1 MNLELTS
8 EQEMLRDTAQKFF
21 RKECPYGRVKELE
34 ESESGYDHG
43 LWKKMADLGWLGM
56 LFPEE
61 YGGYGGQFMDAV
73 VIQEEIGK
81 AVFPSPFLS
90 TVILCGL
97 ILREG
102 GSEEQKRD
110 LLAKIAEG
118 NLILALAQYEEDGSY
133 LPSGIQMKAQVE
145 DDHFV
150 LSGTKMFVLDANI
163 ADGLIVAARIAHG
176 GITLFLVDAKAQGV
190 TCTKM
195 PTIARDNTCEVV
207 FDRVRVPKDDV
218 IGTVGKGWELLER
231 VFPMAIVAKCAEMVG
246 GSRACID
253 MTAAYAK
260 EREQYGRPI
269 GGYQIIQHYMANMLL
284 AYDTAFNYLY
294 RVAWMADEGLDL
306 ATEASALKACV
317 NENFKFISERAVQI
331 HGAIGTTREADI
343 GLFYRRAK
351 SFEYVMGD
359 TEYHQERVFDT
370 LLKKVPGI

>member
-1 MNLELTS
+1 MNLDFTS
-8 EQEMLRDTAQKFF
+8 EQEMLRDMAQKFF
-21 RKECPYGRVKELE
+21 KKECPYGRVKELE
-34 ESESGYDHG
+34 ESENGYDHE

-56 LFPEE
+56 LFPEA
-61 YGGYGGQFMDAV
+61 YGGLGGQFMDMV
-73 VIQEEIGK
+73 VLQEEIGR
-81 AVFPSPFLS
+81 AVFPSPFFS

-97 ILREG
+97 ILYEG
-102 GSEEQKRD
+102 AREEQKEG

-118 NLILALAQYEEDGSY
+118 NLILALAQYEGDGSY
-133 LPSGIQMKAQVE
+133 LPSGVQMKAQVE
-145 DDHFV
+145 EDQYV

-163 ADGLIVAARIAHG
+163 ADDLIVAARTADG
-176 GITLFLVDAKAQGV
+176 GISLFLVGAKASGV

-195 PTIARDNTCEVV
+195 PTIGMDNTCEVV
-207 FDRVRVPKDDV
+207 FDRVRVSKDDV
-218 IGTVGKGWELLER
+218 IGAVGKGWEILER
-231 VFPMAIVAKCAEMVG
+231 VIPRATVAKCAEMVG

-306 ATEASALKACV
+306 ATEASVLKACV

-370 LLKKVPGI
+370 LLRKVPGI

>member
-1 MNLELTS
+1 
-8 EQEMLRDTAQKFF
+8 
-21 RKECPYGRVKELE
+21 
-34 ESESGYDHG
+34 
-43 LWKKMADLGWLGM
+43 
-56 LFPEE
+56 
-61 YGGYGGQFMDAV
+61 
-73 VIQEEIGK
+73 
-81 AVFPSPFLS
+81 
-90 TVILCGL
+90 
-97 ILREG
+97 
-102 GSEEQKRD
+102 
-110 LLAKIAEG
+110 
-118 NLILALAQYEEDGSY
+118 
-133 LPSGIQMKAQVE
+133 
-145 DDHFV
+145 
-150 LSGTKMFVLDANI
+150 
-163 ADGLIVAARIAHG
+163 VAARIADG
-176 GITLFLVDAKAQGV
+176 GITLFLVGAKAQGV

-207 FDRVRVPKDDV
+207 FDMVRVSKDDV

-231 VFPMAIVAKCAEMVG
+231 VFPLAIVAKCAEMVG

-284 AYDTAFNYLY
+284 GYDTAFNYLY

-306 ATEASALKACV
+306 ATEASVLKACV

-359 TEYHQERVFDT
+359 TEYHQEKVFDT

>member
-1 MNLELTS
+1 MNLDFTS
-8 EQEMLRDTAQKFF
+8 EQEMLRDMAQKFF
-21 RKECPYGRVKELE
+21 KKECPYGRVKELE
-34 ESESGYDHG
+34 ESENGYDHE

-56 LFPEE
+56 LFPEA
-61 YGGYGGQFMDAV
+61 YGGLGGQFMDMV
-73 VIQEEIGK
+73 VLQEEIGR
-81 AVFPSPFLS
+81 AVFPSPFFS

-97 ILREG
+97 ILYEG
-102 GSEEQKRD
+102 AREEQKEG

-118 NLILALAQYEEDGSY
+118 NLILALAQYEGDGSY
-133 LPSGIQMKAQVE
+133 LPSGVQMKAQVE
-145 DDHFV
+145 EDQYV

-163 ADGLIVAARIAHG
+163 ADDLIVAARTADG
-176 GITLFLVDAKAQGV
+176 GISLFLVGAKAQGV

-207 FDRVRVPKDDV
+207 FDRVRVSKDDV
-218 IGTVGKGWELLER
+218 IGAVGKGWEILER
-231 VFPMAIVAKCAEMVG
+231 VIPRATVAKCAEMVG

-306 ATEASALKACV
+306 ATEASVLKACV

-370 LLKKVPGI
+370 LLRKVPGI